1 MSISRIT
8 QIRYAARI
16 IGGLASVFYIFIAYK
31 GGLADALKGMDVE
44 TVKFFPFMA
53 VAVAGYMIA
62 YVHEKKG
69 GYIMLAGGI
78 ALFVFF
84 MINFWVFDWARAV
97 AYGFP
102 FILPGAAFLYCFG
115 KE

>member
-1 MSISRIT
+1 MQLSKI
-8 QIRYAARI
+8 QNIRYSARI
-16 IGGLASVFYIFIAYK
+16 LGGLASVFYIFIAYK
-31 GGLADALKGMDVE
+31 GGLADALKGMEVE

-53 VAVAGYMIA
+53 IAVAGYMIA

-69 GYIMLAGGI
+69 GYIMLAGGL

-84 MINFWVFDWARAV
+84 MVRYWAFDWVRGLV
-97 AYGFP
+97 YGLP
-102 FILPGAAFLYCFG
+102 FIAPGVAFLYCFE

>member
-84 MINFWVFDWARAV
+84 MINFWAFDWPRAV

-102 FILPGAAFLYCFG
+102 FILPGAAFLYCFE